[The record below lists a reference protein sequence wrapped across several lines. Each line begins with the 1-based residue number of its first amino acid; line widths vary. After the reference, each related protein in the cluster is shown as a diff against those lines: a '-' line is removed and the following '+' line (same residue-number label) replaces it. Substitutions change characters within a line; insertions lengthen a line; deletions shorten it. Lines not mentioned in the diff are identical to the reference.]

1 MNQIAS
7 VAQSVFGAFLS
18 LGPTVPLLPFIP
30 IVIDHILREQSSH
43 ISLIV
48 RQVWNEEYD
57 YIVIGAGSAGSVMAA
72 RLSEDPT
79 KTVLLLEYGSAEN
92 FVSDVPAIDFFLQ
105 RTPMDW
111 NFETEPQFKS
121 CFGLKGR
128 RSLWS
133 RGKAFGGTSALN
145 TMVYARGNSRDYN
158 KWAADGAYGWSWPE
172 IFPYFIKSEDNRE
185 PAFVASG
192 YHGVGGPMTVSS
204 QTAPAKASVAYRD
217 SGPYLNYPIGDFN
230 GPIQSAST
238 LTQKNVR
245 DGERLSVSKA
255 YLEPIVGRKNLHI
268 VAKAFVT
275 KILFNHENRAIGV
288 EFDRLFI
295 RHVVYARNEIILSA
309 GSINSPKI
317 LMLSG
322 ISK

>member
-1 MNQIAS
+1 MTILHNLLTQ
-7 VAQSVFGAFLS
+7 LS
-18 LGPTVPLLPFIP
+18 H
-30 IVIDHILREQSSH
+30 D
-43 ISLIV
+43 SLAV
-48 RQVWNEEYD
+48 RQTWNQNYD
-57 YIVIGAGSAGSVMAA
+57 YIVIGAGSAGSVMAS
-72 RLSEDPT
+72 RLSEDRT
-79 KTVLLLEYGSAEN
+79 KTVLLLECGLPEN
-92 FVSDVPAIDFFLQ
+92 FISDIPVTDLFLQ

-111 NFETEPQFKS
+111 NYETEPQKKT
-121 CFGLKGR
+121 CFGMKGR
-128 RSLWS
+128 KCLWA
-133 RGKAFGGTSALN
+133 RGKSFGGSSAIN
-145 TMVYARGNSRDYN
+145 TMVYARGNPRDYD
-158 KWAADGAYGWSWPE
+158 KWAADGATGWSWAE